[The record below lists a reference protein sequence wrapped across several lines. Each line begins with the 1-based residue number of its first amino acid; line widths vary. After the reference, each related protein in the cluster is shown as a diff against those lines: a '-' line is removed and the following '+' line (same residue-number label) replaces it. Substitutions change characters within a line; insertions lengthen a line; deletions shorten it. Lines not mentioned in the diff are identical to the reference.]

1 MDDLVLVTRGRPPE
15 TGSWMDEVGLGGI
28 SARGLDS
35 IEGFKGLLLFY
46 VYYYSIQAYHLYYYY
61 YYSTHHSQLTTL
73 TGY

>member
-35 IEGFKGLLLFY
+35 IEGFKGFIIIMSILFNSGLSSVLLLLFY
-46 VYYYSIQAYHLYYYY
+46 TPPSVDYIN
-61 YYSTHHSQLTTL
+61 QL
-73 TGY
+73 

>member
-35 IEGFKGLLLFY
+35 IEGFKGFIIMY
-46 VYYYSIQAYHLYYYY
+46 IIIIQFRLIICTIIIIILH
-61 YYSTHHSQLTTL
+61 TTL
-73 TGY
+73 S